1 MTEKAAFAELGQPQA
16 SLKAGGKEIHLY
28 EESRR
33 IDIVDGVIESQ
44 SGFPS
49 SMVIEAKMAKPYV
62 QANDQKQ
69 GRTQFV
75 DFATAIKPNEESFT
89 LTNAIA
95 DKDAVTNFIEK
106 TDPNILYLTGGGI
119 LALAGLIPQS

>member
-1 MTEKAAFAELGQPQA
+1 MTDKAAFAELGQPQA

-44 SGFPS
+44 SEFPS
-49 SMVIEAKMAKPYV
+49 SMVIEAKMPNPYV
-62 QANDQKQ
+62 HANDHKQ

-75 DFATAIKPNEESFT
+75 DFATAMKPNEESFT

-95 DKDAVTNFIEK
+95 DKDAVTNFIKK
-106 TDPNILYLTGGGI
+106 TDPNIFY
-119 LALAGLIPQS
+119 